1 MDDIQSE
8 CRAERAEHRMGE
20 SATME
25 DSWAIR
31 QIAAAETRDD
41 VFTIARAF
49 YRTHGFHALSYL
61 KPSREHPGQ
70 ADVISFGFPE
80 EWITRYNDG
89 LNLLDPFPS
98 LIARAGRPV
107 RLSHMAADKSLTPDQ
122 RHFVEQ
128 AREHGV
134 TDGYAFPTFGP
145 HQHLAAFG
153 INQIDHQDRVEH
165 ADIPILHAIAQA
177 AHLRIDQLEAGLIQ
191 RPRLAPREVVI
202 LHWIAQGK
210 SNEEIAL
217 ILGSKRPTIATH
229 IKRIFFKLNVSDR
242 ASAAVKGVKYGIID
256 I

>member
-1 MDDIQSE
+1 MDDIQSD
-8 CRAERAEHRMGE
+8 CRTKSAKHSREV
-20 SATME
+20 SATMDE
-25 DSWAIR
+25 SWAVR
-31 QIAAAETRDD
+31 QIAGAETKDD

-49 YRTHGFHALSYL
+49 YRSHGFHALSYL
-61 KPSREHPGQ
+61 KPSRDHPGQ
-70 ADVISFGFPE
+70 ADVISFGFPD
-80 EWITRYNDG
+80 EWIAKYNDG

-98 LIARAGRPV
+98 LIARAGQPM
-107 RLSHMAADKSLTPDQ
+107 RLSHMAAGKSLTPDQ

-153 INQIDHQDRVEH
+153 INQVDHQDRVEH
-165 ADIPILHAIAQA
+165 ADIPILQTIAQA
-177 AHLRIDQLEAGLIQ
+177 AHLRIDQLETGLVE

-242 ASAAVKGVKYGIID
+242 ASAAVKGMKYGIID
-256 I
+256 V